1 MTGKELRIHTSE
13 RTLDGRCAPWP
24 SSVASIAS
32 KFALDLQDHRTHGR
46 IDRQNLARLVPLNA
60 GSRHARRRVDTV

>member
-24 SSVASIAS
+24 SSVGEHRL

-60 GSRHARRRVDTV
+60 GSATRRRVDTV